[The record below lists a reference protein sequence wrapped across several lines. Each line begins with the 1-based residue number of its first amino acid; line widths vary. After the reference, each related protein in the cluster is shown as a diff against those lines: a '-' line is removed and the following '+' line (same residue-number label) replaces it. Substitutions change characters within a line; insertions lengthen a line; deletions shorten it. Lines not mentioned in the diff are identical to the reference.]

1 MHKPKAPMAEIASD
15 KLHLGRPDG
24 LLEEALIGKYCAT
37 IMVFVSN
44 TVAVSKVAGDELLV
58 WAARKNEGSPAEKV
72 NVLWTDGLGV
82 MSSGATDAQCLLRL
96 KHVSPERSFLIGED
110 QEGGV
115 FIAENFYYDSEIYD
129 TKLFAFTDRPLYRPG
144 DWVS

>member
-1 MHKPKAPMAEIASD
+1 MAEIASD

-24 LLEEALIGKYCAT
+24 LLEEALIGKYRAT

-72 NVLWTDGLGV
+72 NVLWTNGLGV
-82 MSSGATDAQCLLRL
+82 MT
-96 KHVSPERSFLIGED
+96 
-110 QEGGV
+110 
-115 FIAENFYYDSEIYD
+115 
-129 TKLFAFTDRPLYRPG
+129 
-144 DWVS
+144 